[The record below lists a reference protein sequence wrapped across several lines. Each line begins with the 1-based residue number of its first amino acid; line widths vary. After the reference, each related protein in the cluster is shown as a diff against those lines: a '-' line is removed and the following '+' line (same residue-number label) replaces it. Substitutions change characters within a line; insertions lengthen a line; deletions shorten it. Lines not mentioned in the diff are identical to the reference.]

1 MNESKGNQNVIS
13 LRLDYIMDFIE
24 FILIESYNRM
34 KYHLIFWII
43 YYKWIP
49 SEQSG
54 ITAG

>member
-1 MNESKGNQNVIS
+1 MNESKENQNVIS